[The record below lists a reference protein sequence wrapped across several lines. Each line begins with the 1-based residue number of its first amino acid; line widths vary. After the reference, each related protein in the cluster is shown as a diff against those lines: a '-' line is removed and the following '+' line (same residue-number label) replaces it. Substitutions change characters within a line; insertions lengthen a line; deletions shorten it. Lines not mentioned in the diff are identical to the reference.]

1 MCTCICIYCTLLQAR
16 FFPYPFKYEAE
27 HYILNGFDLAGG
39 VPGIYKCTAFPA
51 TWELVQAVPSALGT
65 HSHVVVRGGKLYI
78 FVPHDG
84 GSGGSDG
91 GGKQEHELRLYVADN
106 PGAEW
111 KVHPSSPLYV
121 GGAWCSHAGGGAAVE
136 HGGKLYRLVQDCRGW
151 YGQCVRAFEVTELS
165 ETAFEETL
173 VSEAPL
179 AGAAGAGA
187 GAVGM
192 HVLSHAQLPS
202 GKWLRAADA
211 WGTFKA

>member
-1 MCTCICIYCTLLQAR
+1 MHILHFITGSVLSI
-16 FFPYPFKYEAE
+16 PFQVRELYEAE
-27 HYILNGFDLAGG
+27 YYILNRFDLAGG

-211 WGTFKA
+211 WGTF